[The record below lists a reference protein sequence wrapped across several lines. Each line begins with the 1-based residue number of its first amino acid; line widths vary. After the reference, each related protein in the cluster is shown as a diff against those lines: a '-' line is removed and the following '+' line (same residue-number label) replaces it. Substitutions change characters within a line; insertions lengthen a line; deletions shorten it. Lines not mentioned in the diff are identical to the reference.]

1 MNNKEK
7 NTFEYTYSAKE
18 RDELRR
24 IRDKYA
30 APTSESPEG
39 KLERLRRL
47 DRGVTAKA
55 QAISLTFGII
65 GTLIL
70 GFGMSLA
77 MSELSEI
84 LGSLKDL
91 ALPIGAVI
99 GVLGG
104 IIASL
109 AHPIYNLVTKRARRK
124 IAPEILRLTDELMK

>member
-1 MNNKEK
+1 MNNKE
-7 NTFEYTYSAKE
+7 NSTFEYTYSAKE

-24 IRDKYA
+24 IRDKYS
-30 APTSESPEG
+30 APAPESPEG

-55 QAISLTFGII
+55 QAISLTFGIV

-77 MSELSEI
+77 MSELAEI
-84 LGSLKDL
+84 LGSHKNL

-109 AHPIYNLVTKRARRK
+109 AHPIYNLVTNRARRK